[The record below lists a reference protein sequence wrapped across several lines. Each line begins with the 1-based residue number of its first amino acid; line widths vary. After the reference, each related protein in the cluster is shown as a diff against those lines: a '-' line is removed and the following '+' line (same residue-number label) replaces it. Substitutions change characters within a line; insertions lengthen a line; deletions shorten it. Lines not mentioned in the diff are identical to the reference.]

1 MSKQHQDTANE
12 LYSISSALESAICLK
27 RDPSADDLVWSLIAW
42 AQGTAEETADR
53 LMREQPS
60 QINQDDR
67 PTIQVRVEVK
77 EVAPS
82 RLGALIEQLGNAL
95 EKTDL
100 CPVER
105 AQFAALLAALRVE
118 ASTCQEVAA

>member
-27 RDPSADDLVWSLIAW
+27 RDPTANDLTWSLIAW
-42 AQGTAEETADR
+42 AQGTAEEAADR

-60 QINQDDR
+60 PINQDDR

-82 RLGALIEQLGNAL
+82 RLEALIEQLGNAL
-95 EKTDL
+95 EQTDL

>member
-42 AQGTAEETADR
+42 AQGTADS

-60 QINQDDR
+60 
-67 PTIQVRVEVK
+67 PTN
-77 EVAPS
+77 S
-82 RLGALIEQLGNAL
+82 HRLAELLAQLADTLEQ
-95 EKTDL
+95 TDL

>member
-1 MSKQHQDTANE
+1 MKRPFLDHVE
-12 LYSISSALESAICLK
+12 ALSAIAAALDAALYIAT
-27 RDPSADDLVWSLIAW
+27 DPTAADLVTELIAW
-42 AQGTAEETADR
+42 SQGTAEETADS

-60 QINQDDR
+60 
-67 PTIQVRVEVK
+67 PTN
-77 EVAPS
+77 S
-82 RLGALIEQLGNAL
+82 HRLAELLAQLADTLEQ
-95 EKTDL
+95 TDL